1 MRNYIHIQ
9 QHWELR
15 RKCMSIP
22 EFCWSSDYDEMERMW
37 ARMIRELRRTTKL
50 NRLKKKLKIP

>member
-15 RKCMSIP
+15 RKCMPMP
-22 EFCWSSDYDEMERMW
+22 EYCWSPDYDEMERMW
-37 ARMIRELRRTTKL
+37 ARLIRELRRTTKL